1 MLSIGPAQQRT
12 YGSHCGVCSK
22 GVHRTVL
29 FSSFMWEI
37 VVMVVSIRRA
47 LYGFISHLSSL
58 FLELCGKKQFILFL
72 VFFYT
77 YFLIMWLYGG
87 ACSVSGLLPVC
98 TCECRC
104 FGQLEEVVA
113 SPGAGL

>member
-72 VFFYT
+72 VLFF
-77 YFLIMWLYGG
+77 FLHVFLNY
-87 ACSVSGLLPVC
+87 
-98 TCECRC
+98 
-104 FGQLEEVVA
+104 VA
-113 SPGAGL
+113 IWRSLQCIRVTPSMYM